1 MEFFESCF
9 LIGQNLHR
17 RGRLR
22 SRILFV
28 TIFFSIFF
36 SNIFRIPIPLSK
48 KLGKLT
54 ARHRWFAIVYIAGMF
69 FILPEIF
76 VGLTFI
82 DSKGIAMYTF
92 LAISAFITIIVVTIN
107 HMQNHE
113 KLHQCLP
120 IKLQTWDFLPEPMRS
135 LDPYDRYVQNLL
147 N

>member
-1 MEFFESCF
+1 MKPDWSKFIQMRTFKIKNSVCNNNF
-9 LIGQNLHR
+9 LNI
-17 RGRLR
+17 
-22 SRILFV
+22 
-28 TIFFSIFF
+28 F

-69 FILPEIF
+69 FILPEVF

-113 KLHQCLP
+113 KLHQFLP